1 MGTKKDRGAG
11 MKERKED
18 ETKMSSD
25 VLQPHPH
32 TDYNLQELPTNTL
45 FFLVSPVGFLNSCAE
60 EMKKG
65 FDGFNKSQAGSGET
79 KADFKHRTLLDEFL
93 ELQKILNVV
102 ISDIWFGNLVK
113 EFVAKK
119 RKLKTAKQRRD
130 MLMGEILFL
139 RRRHGYLLK
148 CQSCDM
154 ELAKDEGKALE
165 GIVCLDF
172 GLDSMR
178 YDEVQGSNGES
189 ATKGKLR
196 IEKTPNDYLIDDK
209 RVGKKKL
216 YRHGRV
222 TVKVFT
228 STETS
233 ISTNLFDSNPCP
245 PFYSATA
252 LILEVSPNPF
262 PSAVLPA
269 GPAGFDPVYKTLH
282 LGSAVADPES
292 ETYESPQEG
301 DNNVVVVAGYI
312 LFYPSYS
319 GYFEKPS
326 IFLENLYVRECYRE
340 FGLGKML
347 LSAMAARAATL
358 GFSTVDWL
366 VVGWN
371 VKAIEFYVGMGGQ
384 IMQDVKRFRL
394 SGEGLK
400 AFAKEQDEQ

>member
-1 MGTKKDRGAG
+1 MAPNPQ
-11 MKERKED
+11 
-18 ETKMSSD
+18 SSSHYQTHSIHARVRLAVKTD
-25 VLQPHPH
+25 VPHLH
-32 TDYNLQELPTNTL
+32 KLMQQMASYHDYT
-45 FFLVSPVGFLNSCAE
+45 
-60 EMKKG
+60 
-65 FDGFNKSQAGSGET
+65 
-79 KADFKHRTLLDEFL
+79 
-93 ELQKILNVV
+93 
-102 ISDIWFGNLVK
+102 
-113 EFVAKK
+113 
-119 RKLKTAKQRRD
+119 
-130 MLMGEILFL
+130 
-139 RRRHGYLLK
+139 
-148 CQSCDM
+148 
-154 ELAKDEGKALE
+154 
-165 GIVCLDF
+165 
-172 GLDSMR
+172 
-178 YDEVQGSNGES
+178 
-189 ATKGKLR
+189 
-196 IEKTPNDYLIDDK
+196 
-209 RVGKKKL
+209 
-216 YRHGRV
+216 
-222 TVKVFT
+222 KVFT

-233 ISTNLFDSNPCP
+233 ISTNIFDSNPCP

-262 PSAVLPA
+262 PPA
-269 GPAGFDPVYKTLH
+269 GPAAGFDPVYKTLH

-400 AFAKEQDEQ
+400 AFAKVHDEQ

>member
-1 MGTKKDRGAG
+1 MAPNPQ
-11 MKERKED
+11 
-18 ETKMSSD
+18 SSSSHDQTHSIHARVRLAVKTD
-25 VLQPHPH
+25 VPHLH
-32 TDYNLQELPTNTL
+32 KLMQQMASYHDYT
-45 FFLVSPVGFLNSCAE
+45 
-60 EMKKG
+60 
-65 FDGFNKSQAGSGET
+65 
-79 KADFKHRTLLDEFL
+79 
-93 ELQKILNVV
+93 
-102 ISDIWFGNLVK
+102 
-113 EFVAKK
+113 
-119 RKLKTAKQRRD
+119 
-130 MLMGEILFL
+130 
-139 RRRHGYLLK
+139 
-148 CQSCDM
+148 
-154 ELAKDEGKALE
+154 
-165 GIVCLDF
+165 
-172 GLDSMR
+172 
-178 YDEVQGSNGES
+178 
-189 ATKGKLR
+189 
-196 IEKTPNDYLIDDK
+196 
-209 RVGKKKL
+209 
-216 YRHGRV
+216 
-222 TVKVFT
+222 KVFT

-262 PSAVLPA
+262 LPA